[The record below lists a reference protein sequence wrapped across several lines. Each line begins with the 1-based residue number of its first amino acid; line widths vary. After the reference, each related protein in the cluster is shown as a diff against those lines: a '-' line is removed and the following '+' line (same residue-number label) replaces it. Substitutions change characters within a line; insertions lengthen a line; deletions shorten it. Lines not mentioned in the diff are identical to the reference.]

1 MKKKGNILII
11 DDNEAMLVSLRML
24 LKNLCEDVQTSTNP
38 NAIPTLMRRKKP
50 DVVLLDMNFGRGI
63 NNGNEGMFWLKEIKR
78 TEPDVAVV
86 LFTAYA
92 DIDLAVRGI
101 KEGAADFIVKPF
113 ENEVLIEKIKKA
125 MPASTSSSPLPS
137 DEVTEAGGTALHDMV
152 RKVAPTD
159 ANILITGENGTGKEV
174 LAREIHR
181 LSRRS
186 GKQMVTVDMGAITE
200 TLFESELFGY
210 MRGAFTDAK
219 SDKPGKMELAEGS
232 TLFLDEIGNLS
243 YPLQAK
249 LLTALQRRTI
259 TRIGG
264 TKEIPINIRLIS
276 ATNRNLQEMV
286 REGTFREDLL
296 YRMNTIC
303 LHLPPLRERK
313 EEIIPLAEQFI
324 KRYSDFYNKTP
335 IKLDDKVRQQ
345 LLDYPWPG
353 NIRELEHTIERAVIL
368 EESPA
373 PPQSTAPLP
382 PGVGY
387 CDAVGFTP
395 HRGAGGLT
403 HEYAPHR
410 RQFLARKASHNS
422 RLAEESFNSGVAR
435 RYGTR
440 MRGSRPA
447 ATLARTALDGGYAT
461 ALSYER
467 TGMEEQFV
475 GIGDILHI

>member
-24 LKNLCEDVQTSTNP
+24 LKNVFEDVQTSTNP
-38 NAIPTLMRRKKP
+38 NAIPTLMRRKRP
-50 DVVLLDMNFGRGI
+50 EVVLLDMNFGRGI
-63 NNGNEGMFWLKEIKR
+63 NNGNEGLFWLKEIKH

-101 KEGAADFIVKPF
+101 KEGASDFIVKPF
-113 ENEVLIEKIKKA
+113 ENEVLIEKLRA
-125 MPASTSSSPLPS
+125 LLPS
-137 DEVTEAGGTALHDMV
+137 AGRLSHHDNDTQPLIPPGGGDALQELV

-181 LSRRS
+181 LSKRNA
-186 GKQMVTVDMGAITE
+186 KQMVTVDMGAITE

-210 MRGAFTDAK
+210 VRGAFTDAK

-259 TRIGG
+259 TRLGG

-276 ATNRNLQEMV
+276 ATNRNLQDMV

-313 EEIIPLAEQFI
+313 DEIIPLAQQFI
-324 KRYSDFYNKTP
+324 KKFSDFYNKTP
-335 IKLDDKVRQQ
+335 IEIDEKTRQQ
-345 LLDYPWPG
+345 LLDYNWPG
-353 NIRELEHTIERAVIL
+353 NIRELEHTMERAVIIGEISIPHSSL
-368 EESPA
+368 PSSHS
-373 PPQSTAPLP
+373 STPSAS
-382 PGVGY
+382 
-387 CDAVGFTP
+387 
-395 HRGAGGLT
+395 
-403 HEYAPHR
+403 
-410 RQFLARKASHNS
+410 LASMERD
-422 RLAEESFNSGVAR
+422 LI
-435 RYGTR
+435 
-440 MRGSRPA
+440 
-447 ATLARTALDGGYAT
+447 ARTIHECEGN
-461 ALSYER
+461 LSQVAQRLEITRQTLYNKIKKY
-467 TGMEEQFV
+467 G
-475 GIGDILHI
+475 L

>member
-24 LKNLCEDVQTSTNP
+24 LKNVCEDVQTSTNP
-38 NAIPTLMRRKKP
+38 NAIPTLMRRKRP
-50 DVVLLDMNFGRGI
+50 DIVLLDMNFGRGI

-101 KEGAADFIVKPF
+101 KEGASDFIVKPF
-113 ENEVLIEKIKKA
+113 ENEVLIEKLRA
-125 MPASTSSSPLPS
+125 LLPS
-137 DEVTEAGGTALHDMV
+137 AGRLSHHDNDTQPLIPPGGGDALQELVH
-152 RKVAPTD
+152 KVAPTD

-181 LSRRS
+181 LSKRNA
-186 GKQMVTVDMGAITE
+186 KQMVTVDMGAITE

-210 MRGAFTDAK
+210 VRGAFTDAK

-259 TRIGG
+259 TRLGG

-276 ATNRNLQEMV
+276 ATNCNLQEMV

-313 EEIIPLAEQFI
+313 DEIIPLAQQFI
-324 KRYSDFYNKTP
+324 KKFSDFYNKTP
-335 IKLDDKVRQQ
+335 IEIDEKTRQQ
-345 LLDYPWPG
+345 LLDYNWPG
-353 NIRELEHTIERAVIL
+353 NIRELEHTMERAVIIGEIGIPHFSL
-368 EESPA
+368 PSSHS
-373 PPQSTAPLP
+373 STPSAS
-382 PGVGY
+382 
-387 CDAVGFTP
+387 
-395 HRGAGGLT
+395 
-403 HEYAPHR
+403 
-410 RQFLARKASHNS
+410 LASMERD
-422 RLAEESFNSGVAR
+422 LI
-435 RYGTR
+435 
-440 MRGSRPA
+440 
-447 ATLARTALDGGYAT
+447 ARTIHECEGN
-461 ALSYER
+461 LSQVAQRLEITRQTLYNKIKKY
-467 TGMEEQFV
+467 G
-475 GIGDILHI
+475 L

>member
-24 LKNLCEDVQTSTNP
+24 LKNVCEDVQTSTNP
-38 NAIPTLMRRKKP
+38 NAIPTLMQRKKP

-78 TEPDVAVV
+78 LEPDVAVV

-113 ENEVLIEKIKKA
+113 ENEVLIEKL
-125 MPASTSSSPLPS
+125 SPLLTSPR
-137 DEVTEAGGTALHDMV
+137 GGTENVSAVEGNQALPHGGDGGGLGLIMDMV
-152 RKVAPTD
+152 QKVAPTD

-210 MRGAFTDAK
+210 VRGAFTDAK

-313 EEIIPLAEQFI
+313 EKIIPLAEQFI

-368 EESPA
+368 EESPLLTSPRGGTENTSA
-373 PPQSTAPLP
+373 LEGNQTLP
-382 PGVGY
+382 PGGVG
-387 CDAVGFTP
+387 
-395 HRGAGGLT
+395 GGLS
-403 HEYAPHR
+403 
-410 RQFLARKASHNS
+410 LASMERD
-422 RLAEESFNSGVAR
+422 LI
-435 RYGTR
+435 
-440 MRGSRPA
+440 
-447 ATLARTALDGGYAT
+447 ARTMRECDGNLSLVAQRLDIARQTLYNKIKKYG
-461 ALSYER
+461 L
-467 TGMEEQFV
+467 
-475 GIGDILHI
+475 

>member
-24 LKNLCEDVQTSTNP
+24 LKNVCEDVQTSTNP
-38 NAIPTLMRRKKP
+38 NAIPTLMRRKRP

-78 TEPDVAVV
+78 LEPDVAVV

-92 DIDLAVRGI
+92 DIDLAVRGM

-113 ENEVLIEKIKKA
+113 ENEVLLEKL
-125 MPASTSSSPLPS
+125 SPLLTS
-137 DEVTEAGGTALHDMV
+137 LRGGTENASASDANQALPLGGDGGGLGALMDMV

-181 LSRRS
+181 LSKRHA
-186 GKQMVTVDMGAITE
+186 KQMVTVDMGAITE

-210 MRGAFTDAK
+210 VRGAFTDAK

-259 TRIGG
+259 TRLGG

-276 ATNRNLQEMV
+276 ATNCNLQEMV

-313 EEIIPLAEQFI
+313 DEIIPLAQQFI
-324 KRYSDFYNKTP
+324 KKFSDFYNKTP
-335 IKLDDKVRQQ
+335 IEIDEKTRQQ
-345 LLDYPWPG
+345 LLDYNWPG
-353 NIRELEHTIERAVIL
+353 NIRELEHTMERAVIIG
-368 EESPA
+368 EISI
-373 PPQSTAPLP
+373 PQSSIP
-382 PGVGY
+382 
-387 CDAVGFTP
+387 TP
-395 HRGAGGLT
+395 QASSPST
-403 HEYAPHR
+403 S
-410 RQFLARKASHNS
+410 LASMERD
-422 RLAEESFNSGVAR
+422 LI
-435 RYGTR
+435 
-440 MRGSRPA
+440 
-447 ATLARTALDGGYAT
+447 ARTISECEGNLSLVAQRLDIARQTLYNKIKKYG
-461 ALSYER
+461 L
-467 TGMEEQFV
+467 
-475 GIGDILHI
+475 

>member
-24 LKNLCEDVQTSTNP
+24 LKNVCEDVQTSTNP
-38 NAIPTLMRRKKP
+38 NAIPTLMRRKRP

-78 TEPDVAVV
+78 LEPDVAVV

-92 DIDLAVRGI
+92 DIDLAVRGM

-113 ENEVLIEKIKKA
+113 ENEVLIEKLRPLLTSPRGGIGKA
-125 MPASTSSSPLPS
+125 SAPDANPTIPLGE
-137 DEVTEAGGTALHDMV
+137 DGGGLGTLMDMV
-152 RKVAPTD
+152 SKVAPTD

-181 LSRRS
+181 LSKRHA
-186 GKQMVTVDMGAITE
+186 KQMVTVDMGAITE

-210 MRGAFTDAK
+210 VRGAFTDAK

-259 TRIGG
+259 TRLGG

-276 ATNRNLQEMV
+276 ATNCNLQEMV

-313 EEIIPLAEQFI
+313 DEIIPLAQQFI
-324 KRYSDFYNKTP
+324 KKFSDFYNKTP
-335 IKLDDKVRQQ
+335 IEIDEKTRQQ
-345 LLDYPWPG
+345 LLDYNWPG
-353 NIRELEHTIERAVIL
+353 NIRELEHTMERAVIIG
-368 EESPA
+368 EISVPHSPQ
-373 PPQSTAPLP
+373 PTSHSSTPSAS
-382 PGVGY
+382 
-387 CDAVGFTP
+387 
-395 HRGAGGLT
+395 
-403 HEYAPHR
+403 
-410 RQFLARKASHNS
+410 LASMERE
-422 RLAEESFNSGVAR
+422 LI
-435 RYGTR
+435 
-440 MRGSRPA
+440 
-447 ATLARTALDGGYAT
+447 ARTIRECDGNLTLVAQRLDIARQTLYNKIKKYG
-461 ALSYER
+461 L
-467 TGMEEQFV
+467 
-475 GIGDILHI
+475 

>member
-24 LKNLCEDVQTSTNP
+24 LKNVCEDVQTSTNP
-38 NAIPTLMRRKKP
+38 NAIPTLMRRKRP

-78 TEPDVAVV
+78 LEPDVAVV

-92 DIDLAVRGI
+92 DIDLAVRGM

-113 ENEVLIEKIKKA
+113 ENEVLIEKLS
-125 MPASTSSSPLPS
+125 PFLTSPR
-137 DEVTEAGGTALHDMV
+137 GGTENASASDANQALPLGGDGGGLGALMDMV

-181 LSRRS
+181 LSKRHA
-186 GKQMVTVDMGAITE
+186 KQMVTVDMGAITE

-210 MRGAFTDAK
+210 VRGAFTDAK

-259 TRIGG
+259 TRLGG

-276 ATNRNLQEMV
+276 ATNCNLQEMV

-313 EEIIPLAEQFI
+313 DEIIPLAQQFI
-324 KRYSDFYNKTP
+324 KKFSDFYNKTP
-335 IKLDDKVRQQ
+335 IEIDVKTRQQ
-345 LLDYPWPG
+345 LLEYSWPG
-353 NIRELEHTIERAVIL
+353 NIRELEHTMERAVIIGEISIPHYSL
-368 EESPA
+368 PTS
-373 PPQSTAPLP
+373 QSS
-382 PGVGY
+382 
-387 CDAVGFTP
+387 TP
-395 HRGAGGLT
+395 SAS
-403 HEYAPHR
+403 
-410 RQFLARKASHNS
+410 LASMERD
-422 RLAEESFNSGVAR
+422 LI
-435 RYGTR
+435 
-440 MRGSRPA
+440 
-447 ATLARTALDGGYAT
+447 ARTIRECDGNLTLVAQRLDIARQTLYNKIKKYG
-461 ALSYER
+461 L
-467 TGMEEQFV
+467 
-475 GIGDILHI
+475 

>member
-24 LKNLCEDVQTSTNP
+24 LKNVCEDVQTSTNP
-38 NAIPTLMRRKKP
+38 NAIPTLMRRKRP

-78 TEPDVAVV
+78 LEPDVAVV

-92 DIDLAVRGI
+92 DIDLAVRGM

-113 ENEVLIEKIKKA
+113 ENEVLIEKLS
-125 MPASTSSSPLPS
+125 PFLTSPR
-137 DEVTEAGGTALHDMV
+137 GGTENASASDANQALPLGGDGGGLGALMDMV

-181 LSRRS
+181 LSKRHA
-186 GKQMVTVDMGAITE
+186 KQMVTVDMGAITE

-210 MRGAFTDAK
+210 VRGAFTDAK

-259 TRIGG
+259 TRLGG

-276 ATNRNLQEMV
+276 ATNCNLQEMV

-313 EEIIPLAEQFI
+313 DEIIPLAQQFI
-324 KRYSDFYNKTP
+324 KKFSDFYNKTP
-335 IKLDDKVRQQ
+335 IEIDEKTRQQ
-345 LLDYPWPG
+345 LLDYNWPG
-353 NIRELEHTIERAVIL
+353 NIRELEHTMERAVIIG
-368 EESPA
+368 EISVPH
-373 PPQSTAPLP
+373 SPLP
-382 PGVGY
+382 TSHSS
-387 CDAVGFTP
+387 TP
-395 HRGAGGLT
+395 SAS
-403 HEYAPHR
+403 
-410 RQFLARKASHNS
+410 LASMERD
-422 RLAEESFNSGVAR
+422 LI
-435 RYGTR
+435 
-440 MRGSRPA
+440 
-447 ATLARTALDGGYAT
+447 ARTIRECDGNLTLVAQRLDIARQTLYNKIKKYG
-461 ALSYER
+461 L
-467 TGMEEQFV
+467 
-475 GIGDILHI
+475 

>member
-24 LKNLCEDVQTSTNP
+24 LKNVCEDVQTSTNP
-38 NAIPTLMRRKKP
+38 NAIPTLMRRKRP

-78 TEPDVAVV
+78 LEPDVEVV

-92 DIDLAVRGI
+92 DIDLAVRGM

-113 ENEVLIEKIKKA
+113 ENEVLIEKLS
-125 MPASTSSSPLPS
+125 PFLTSPR
-137 DEVTEAGGTALHDMV
+137 GGTENASASDANQALPLGGDGGGLGPLMDMV

-181 LSRRS
+181 LSKRHA
-186 GKQMVTVDMGAITE
+186 KQMVTVDMGAITE

-210 MRGAFTDAK
+210 VRGAFTDAK

-259 TRIGG
+259 TRLGG

-276 ATNRNLQEMV
+276 ATNCNLQEMV

-313 EEIIPLAEQFI
+313 DEIIPLAQQFI
-324 KRYSDFYNKTP
+324 KKFSDFYNKTP
-335 IKLDDKVRQQ
+335 IEIDEKTRQQ
-345 LLDYPWPG
+345 LLDYNWPG
-353 NIRELEHTIERAVIL
+353 NIRELEHTMERAVIIG
-368 EESPA
+368 EISVPH
-373 PPQSTAPLP
+373 SPLP
-382 PGVGY
+382 T
-387 CDAVGFTP
+387 FHSSTP
-395 HRGAGGLT
+395 SAS
-403 HEYAPHR
+403 
-410 RQFLARKASHNS
+410 LASMERD
-422 RLAEESFNSGVAR
+422 LI
-435 RYGTR
+435 
-440 MRGSRPA
+440 
-447 ATLARTALDGGYAT
+447 ARTIRECDGNLTLVAQRLDIARQTLYNKIKKYG
-461 ALSYER
+461 L
-467 TGMEEQFV
+467 
-475 GIGDILHI
+475 

>member
-24 LKNLCEDVQTSTNP
+24 LKNVCEDVQTSTNP
-38 NAIPTLMRRKKP
+38 NAIPTLIRRKRP

-78 TEPDVAVV
+78 LEPDVAVV

-92 DIDLAVRGI
+92 DIDLAVRGM

-113 ENEVLIEKIKKA
+113 ENEVLIEKLR
-125 MPASTSSSPLPS
+125 PFLTSPR
-137 DEVTEAGGTALHDMV
+137 GGTENVSTPDANQALPLGGDGGGLGALMDMV
-152 RKVAPTD
+152 SKVAPTD

-181 LSRRS
+181 LSKRHA
-186 GKQMVTVDMGAITE
+186 KQMVTVDMGAITE

-210 MRGAFTDAK
+210 VRGAFTDAK

-259 TRIGG
+259 TRLGG

-276 ATNRNLQEMV
+276 ATNCNLQEMV

-313 EEIIPLAEQFI
+313 DEVIPLAQQFI
-324 KRYSDFYNKTP
+324 KKFSDFYNKTP
-335 IKLDDKVRQQ
+335 IEIDEKTRQQ
-345 LLDYPWPG
+345 LLDYNWPG
-353 NIRELEHTIERAVIL
+353 NIRELEHTMERAVIIG
-368 EESPA
+368 EISIPH
-373 PPQSTAPLP
+373 SPLP
-382 PGVGY
+382 TSHSS
-387 CDAVGFTP
+387 TP
-395 HRGAGGLT
+395 SAS
-403 HEYAPHR
+403 
-410 RQFLARKASHNS
+410 LASMERD
-422 RLAEESFNSGVAR
+422 LI
-435 RYGTR
+435 
-440 MRGSRPA
+440 
-447 ATLARTALDGGYAT
+447 ARTIRECDGNLTLVAQRLDIARQTLYNKIKKYG
-461 ALSYER
+461 L
-467 TGMEEQFV
+467 
-475 GIGDILHI
+475 

>member
-24 LKNLCEDVQTSTNP
+24 LKNVCEDVQTSTNP
-38 NAIPTLMRRKKP
+38 NAIPTLMRRKRP

-78 TEPDVAVV
+78 LEPDVAVV

-92 DIDLAVRGI
+92 DIDLAVRGM

-113 ENEVLIEKIKKA
+113 ENEVLIEKLS
-125 MPASTSSSPLPS
+125 PFLTSPR
-137 DEVTEAGGTALHDMV
+137 GGTENASASDANQALPLGGDGGGLGALLDMV

-181 LSRRS
+181 LSKRHA
-186 GKQMVTVDMGAITE
+186 KQMVTVDMGAITE

-210 MRGAFTDAK
+210 VRGAFTDAK

-259 TRIGG
+259 TRLGG

-276 ATNRNLQEMV
+276 ATNCNLQEMV

-313 EEIIPLAEQFI
+313 DEIIPLAQQFI
-324 KRYSDFYNKTP
+324 KKFSDFYNKTP
-335 IKLDDKVRQQ
+335 IEIDEKTRQQ
-345 LLDYPWPG
+345 LLDYNWPG
-353 NIRELEHTIERAVIL
+353 NIRELEHTMERAVIIG
-368 EESPA
+368 EISIPH
-373 PPQSTAPLP
+373 SPLP
-382 PGVGY
+382 TSHSS
-387 CDAVGFTP
+387 TP
-395 HRGAGGLT
+395 SAS
-403 HEYAPHR
+403 
-410 RQFLARKASHNS
+410 LASMERD
-422 RLAEESFNSGVAR
+422 LI
-435 RYGTR
+435 
-440 MRGSRPA
+440 
-447 ATLARTALDGGYAT
+447 ARTIRECDGNLTLVAQRLDIARQTLYNKIKKYG
-461 ALSYER
+461 L
-467 TGMEEQFV
+467 
-475 GIGDILHI
+475 

>member
-24 LKNLCEDVQTSTNP
+24 LKNVCEDVQTSTNP
-38 NAIPTLMRRKKP
+38 NAIPTLMRRKRP

-78 TEPDVAVV
+78 LEPDVAVV

-92 DIDLAVRGI
+92 DIDLAVRGM

-113 ENEVLIEKIKKA
+113 ENEVLIEKLS
-125 MPASTSSSPLPS
+125 PFLTSPR
-137 DEVTEAGGTALHDMV
+137 GGTENASASDANQALPLGGDGGGLGALMDMV

-181 LSRRS
+181 LSKRHA
-186 GKQMVTVDMGAITE
+186 KHMVTVDMGAITE

-210 MRGAFTDAK
+210 VRGAFTDAK

-259 TRIGG
+259 TRLGG

-276 ATNRNLQEMV
+276 ATNCNLQEMV

-313 EEIIPLAEQFI
+313 DEIIPLAQQFI
-324 KRYSDFYNKTP
+324 KKFSDFYNKTP
-335 IKLDDKVRQQ
+335 IEIDVKTCQQ
-345 LLDYPWPG
+345 LLDYNWPG
-353 NIRELEHTIERAVIL
+353 NIRELEHTMERAVIIG
-368 EESPA
+368 EISIPH
-373 PPQSTAPLP
+373 SPLP
-382 PGVGY
+382 TSHSS
-387 CDAVGFTP
+387 TP
-395 HRGAGGLT
+395 SAS
-403 HEYAPHR
+403 
-410 RQFLARKASHNS
+410 LASMERD
-422 RLAEESFNSGVAR
+422 LI
-435 RYGTR
+435 
-440 MRGSRPA
+440 
-447 ATLARTALDGGYAT
+447 ARTIRECDGNLTLVAQRLDIARQTLYNKIKKYG
-461 ALSYER
+461 L
-467 TGMEEQFV
+467 
-475 GIGDILHI
+475 

>member
-24 LKNLCEDVQTSTNP
+24 LKNVCEDVQTSTNP
-38 NAIPTLMRRKKP
+38 NAIPTLMRRKRP

-78 TEPDVAVV
+78 LEPDVAVV

-92 DIDLAVRGI
+92 DIDLAVRGM

-113 ENEVLIEKIKKA
+113 ENEVLIEKLS
-125 MPASTSSSPLPS
+125 PFLTSPR
-137 DEVTEAGGTALHDMV
+137 GGTENASASDANQALPLGGDGGGLGALMDMV

-181 LSRRS
+181 LSKRHT
-186 GKQMVTVDMGAITE
+186 KQMVTVDMGAITE

-210 MRGAFTDAK
+210 VRGAFTDAK

-259 TRIGG
+259 TRLGG

-276 ATNRNLQEMV
+276 ATNRNLQDMV

-313 EEIIPLAEQFI
+313 DEIIPLAQQFI
-324 KRYSDFYNKTP
+324 KKFSDFYNKTP
-335 IKLDDKVRQQ
+335 IEIDEKTRQQ
-345 LLDYPWPG
+345 LLDYPWQG
-353 NIRELEHTIERAVIL
+353 NIRELEHTMERAVIIGEINIPHSSL
-368 EESPA
+368 PTYH
-373 PPQSTAPLP
+373 PSTPSAS
-382 PGVGY
+382 
-387 CDAVGFTP
+387 
-395 HRGAGGLT
+395 
-403 HEYAPHR
+403 
-410 RQFLARKASHNS
+410 LASMERD
-422 RLAEESFNSGVAR
+422 LI
-435 RYGTR
+435 
-440 MRGSRPA
+440 
-447 ATLARTALDGGYAT
+447 ARTIRECDGNLTLVAQRLDIARQTLYNKIKKYG
-461 ALSYER
+461 L
-467 TGMEEQFV
+467 
-475 GIGDILHI
+475 

>member
-24 LKNLCEDVQTSTNP
+24 LKNVCEDVQTSTNP
-38 NAIPTLMRRKKP
+38 NAIPTLMRRKRP

-78 TEPDVAVV
+78 LEPDVAVV

-92 DIDLAVRGI
+92 DIDLAVRGM

-113 ENEVLIEKIKKA
+113 ENEVLLEKL
-125 MPASTSSSPLPS
+125 SPLLTSPR
-137 DEVTEAGGTALHDMV
+137 GGTENASASDANQALPLGGDGGGLGALMDMV

-181 LSRRS
+181 LSKRHA
-186 GKQMVTVDMGAITE
+186 KQMVTVDMGAITE

-210 MRGAFTDAK
+210 VRGAFTDAK

-259 TRIGG
+259 TRLGG

-276 ATNRNLQEMV
+276 ATNCNLQEMV

-313 EEIIPLAEQFI
+313 DEIIPLAQQFI
-324 KRYSDFYNKTP
+324 KKFSDFYNKTP
-335 IKLDDKVRQQ
+335 IEIDEKTRQQ
-345 LLDYPWPG
+345 LLDYSWPG
-353 NIRELEHTIERAVIL
+353 NIRELEHTMERAVIIG
-368 EESPA
+368 EISIPHSPL
-373 PPQSTAPLP
+373 STSHSS
-382 PGVGY
+382 
-387 CDAVGFTP
+387 TP
-395 HRGAGGLT
+395 SAS
-403 HEYAPHR
+403 
-410 RQFLARKASHNS
+410 LASMERD
-422 RLAEESFNSGVAR
+422 LI
-435 RYGTR
+435 
-440 MRGSRPA
+440 
-447 ATLARTALDGGYAT
+447 ARTIRECDGNLTLVAQRLDIARQTLYNKIKKYG
-461 ALSYER
+461 L
-467 TGMEEQFV
+467 
-475 GIGDILHI
+475 

>member
-24 LKNLCEDVQTSTNP
+24 LKNVCEDVQTSTNP
-38 NAIPTLMRRKKP
+38 NAIPTLMRRKRP

-78 TEPDVAVV
+78 LEPDVEVV

-92 DIDLAVRGI
+92 DIDLAVRGM

-113 ENEVLIEKIKKA
+113 ENEVLIEKLS
-125 MPASTSSSPLPS
+125 PFLTSPR
-137 DEVTEAGGTALHDMV
+137 GGTENVSTPDANQALPLGGDGGGLGPLMDMV
-152 RKVAPTD
+152 SKVAPTD

-181 LSRRS
+181 LSKRHA
-186 GKQMVTVDMGAITE
+186 KQMVTVDMGAITE

-210 MRGAFTDAK
+210 VRGAFTDAK

-259 TRIGG
+259 TRLGG

-276 ATNRNLQEMV
+276 ATNCNLQEMV

-313 EEIIPLAEQFI
+313 DEIIPLAQQFI
-324 KRYSDFYNKTP
+324 KKFSDFYNKTP
-335 IKLDDKVRQQ
+335 IEINEKTRQQ
-345 LLDYPWPG
+345 LLDYNWPG
-353 NIRELEHTIERAVIL
+353 NIRELEHTMERSVIIG
-368 EESPA
+368 EISIPH
-373 PPQSTAPLP
+373 SPLP
-382 PGVGY
+382 TSHSS
-387 CDAVGFTP
+387 TP
-395 HRGAGGLT
+395 SAS
-403 HEYAPHR
+403 
-410 RQFLARKASHNS
+410 LASMERD
-422 RLAEESFNSGVAR
+422 LI
-435 RYGTR
+435 
-440 MRGSRPA
+440 
-447 ATLARTALDGGYAT
+447 ARTIRECDGNLTLVAQRLDIARQTLYNKIKKYG
-461 ALSYER
+461 L
-467 TGMEEQFV
+467 
-475 GIGDILHI
+475 

>member
-24 LKNLCEDVQTSTNP
+24 LKNVCEDVQTSTNP
-38 NAIPTLMRRKKP
+38 NAIPTLMRRKRP

-78 TEPDVAVV
+78 LEPDVAVV

-92 DIDLAVRGI
+92 DIDLAVRGM

-113 ENEVLIEKIKKA
+113 ENEVLLEKL
-125 MPASTSSSPLPS
+125 SPLLTSPR
-137 DEVTEAGGTALHDMV
+137 GGTENASASDANQALPLGGDGGGLGALMDMV

-181 LSRRS
+181 LSKRHA
-186 GKQMVTVDMGAITE
+186 KQMVTVDMGAITE

-210 MRGAFTDAK
+210 VRGAFTDAK

-259 TRIGG
+259 TRLGG

-276 ATNRNLQEMV
+276 ATNCNLQEMV

-313 EEIIPLAEQFI
+313 DEIIPLAQQFI
-324 KRYSDFYNKTP
+324 KKFSDFYNKTP
-335 IKLDDKVRQQ
+335 IEIDEKTRQQ
-345 LLDYPWPG
+345 LLDYSWPG
-353 NIRELEHTIERAVIL
+353 NIRELEHTMERAVIIG
-368 EESPA
+368 EISIPH
-373 PPQSTAPLP
+373 SPLP
-382 PGVGY
+382 TSPSS
-387 CDAVGFTP
+387 TP
-395 HRGAGGLT
+395 SAS
-403 HEYAPHR
+403 
-410 RQFLARKASHNS
+410 LASMERD
-422 RLAEESFNSGVAR
+422 LI
-435 RYGTR
+435 
-440 MRGSRPA
+440 
-447 ATLARTALDGGYAT
+447 ARTIRECDGNLTLVAQRLDIARQTLYNKIKKYG
-461 ALSYER
+461 L
-467 TGMEEQFV
+467 
-475 GIGDILHI
+475 

>member
-24 LKNLCEDVQTSTNP
+24 LKNVCEDVLTSTNP
-38 NAIPTLMRRKKP
+38 NAIPTLMRRKRP

-259 TRIGG
+259 TRLGD

-324 KRYSDFYNKTP
+324 KRYSDFYNKP
-335 IKLDDKVRQQ
+335 PLELDNKTRQQ

-353 NIRELEHTIERAVIL
+353 NIRELEHTMERAVIIG
-368 EESPA
+368 EISI
-373 PPQSTAPLP
+373 PQSSIP
-382 PGVGY
+382 
-387 CDAVGFTP
+387 TP
-395 HRGAGGLT
+395 QASSPST
-403 HEYAPHR
+403 S
-410 RQFLARKASHNS
+410 LASMERD
-422 RLAEESFNSGVAR
+422 LI
-435 RYGTR
+435 
-440 MRGSRPA
+440 
-447 ATLARTALDGGYAT
+447 ARTISECEGNLSLVAQRLDIARQTLYNKIKKYG
-461 ALSYER
+461 L
-467 TGMEEQFV
+467 
-475 GIGDILHI
+475 

>member
-24 LKNLCEDVQTSTNP
+24 LKNVCEDVQTSTNP
-38 NAIPTLMRRKKP
+38 NAIPTLMRRKRP

-78 TEPDVAVV
+78 LEPDVAVV

-92 DIDLAVRGI
+92 DIDLAVRGM

-113 ENEVLIEKIKKA
+113 ENEVLIEKLS
-125 MPASTSSSPLPS
+125 PFLTSPR
-137 DEVTEAGGTALHDMV
+137 GGTENASASDATPTLPLGGDGGGLGSLMDMV

-181 LSRRS
+181 LSKRHA
-186 GKQMVTVDMGAITE
+186 KQMVTVDMGAITE

-210 MRGAFTDAK
+210 VRGAFTDAK

-249 LLTALQRRTI
+249 LLTALQRRAI
-259 TRIGG
+259 TRLGG

-276 ATNRNLQEMV
+276 ATNCNLQEMV

-313 EEIIPLAEQFI
+313 DEIIPLAQQFI
-324 KRYSDFYNKTP
+324 KKFSDFYNKTP
-335 IKLDDKVRQQ
+335 IEIDEKTRQQ
-345 LLDYPWPG
+345 LLDYNWPG
-353 NIRELEHTIERAVIL
+353 NIRELEHTMERAVIIGEISIPHYSL
-368 EESPA
+368 PTS
-373 PPQSTAPLP
+373 QSS
-382 PGVGY
+382 
-387 CDAVGFTP
+387 TP
-395 HRGAGGLT
+395 SAS
-403 HEYAPHR
+403 
-410 RQFLARKASHNS
+410 LASMERD
-422 RLAEESFNSGVAR
+422 LI
-435 RYGTR
+435 
-440 MRGSRPA
+440 
-447 ATLARTALDGGYAT
+447 ARTIRECDGNLTLVAQRLDIARQTLYNKIKKYG
-461 ALSYER
+461 L
-467 TGMEEQFV
+467 
-475 GIGDILHI
+475 

>member
-24 LKNLCEDVQTSTNP
+24 LKNVCEDVQTSTNP
-38 NAIPTLMRRKKP
+38 NAIPTLMRRKRP

-78 TEPDVAVV
+78 LEPDVAVV

-92 DIDLAVRGI
+92 DIDLAVRGM

-113 ENEVLIEKIKKA
+113 ENEVLLEKL
-125 MPASTSSSPLPS
+125 SPLLTSPR
-137 DEVTEAGGTALHDMV
+137 GGTENAYAPDANPTLPLGGDGGGLGALMDMV

-181 LSRRS
+181 LSKRNA
-186 GKQMVTVDMGAITE
+186 KQMVTVDMGAITE

-210 MRGAFTDAK
+210 VRGAFTDAK

-259 TRIGG
+259 TRLGG

-276 ATNRNLQEMV
+276 ATNCNLQEMV

-313 EEIIPLAEQFI
+313 DEIIPLAQQFI
-324 KRYSDFYNKTP
+324 KKFSDFYNKTP
-335 IKLDDKVRQQ
+335 IEIDEKTRQQ
-345 LLDYPWPG
+345 LLDYNWPG
-353 NIRELEHTIERAVIL
+353 NIRELEHTMERAVIIGEISIPHYSL
-368 EESPA
+368 PTS
-373 PPQSTAPLP
+373 QSS
-382 PGVGY
+382 
-387 CDAVGFTP
+387 TP
-395 HRGAGGLT
+395 SAS
-403 HEYAPHR
+403 
-410 RQFLARKASHNS
+410 LASMERD
-422 RLAEESFNSGVAR
+422 LI
-435 RYGTR
+435 
-440 MRGSRPA
+440 
-447 ATLARTALDGGYAT
+447 ARTIRECDGNLTLVAQRLDIARQTLYNKIKKYG
-461 ALSYER
+461 L
-467 TGMEEQFV
+467 
-475 GIGDILHI
+475 

>member
-24 LKNLCEDVQTSTNP
+24 LKNVCEDVQTSTNP

-78 TEPDVAVV
+78 LEPDVAVV

-113 ENEVLIEKIKKA
+113 ENEVLIEKL
-125 MPASTSSSPLPS
+125 SPLLTSPR
-137 DEVTEAGGTALHDMV
+137 GGTENASALDGNQALPHGGDGGGLGLIMDMV
-152 RKVAPTD
+152 QKVAPTD
-159 ANILITGENGTGKEV
+159 ANILITGENGMGKEV

-210 MRGAFTDAK
+210 VRGAFTDAK

-335 IKLDDKVRQQ
+335 LELDDKTRQQ
-345 LLDYPWPG
+345 LLDYNWPG
-353 NIRELEHTIERAVIL
+353 NIRELEHTMERAVIL
-368 EESPA
+368 EESPLLTSPRGGTENA
-373 PPQSTAPLP
+373 SALDGNQALP
-382 PGVGY
+382 PGGVG
-387 CDAVGFTP
+387 
-395 HRGAGGLT
+395 GGLSGLS
-403 HEYAPHR
+403 
-410 RQFLARKASHNS
+410 LASMERE
-422 RLAEESFNSGVAR
+422 LI
-435 RYGTR
+435 
-440 MRGSRPA
+440 
-447 ATLARTALDGGYAT
+447 ARTIRECEGNLSLVAQRLDIARQTLYNKIKKYG
-461 ALSYER
+461 L
-467 TGMEEQFV
+467 
-475 GIGDILHI
+475 

>member
-24 LKNLCEDVQTSTNP
+24 LKNVCEDVQTSTNP
-38 NAIPTLMRRKKP
+38 NAIPTLMRRKRP

-78 TEPDVAVV
+78 LEPDVAVV

-92 DIDLAVRGI
+92 DIDLAVRGM

-113 ENEVLIEKIKKA
+113 ENEVLIEKLS
-125 MPASTSSSPLPS
+125 PFLTSPR
-137 DEVTEAGGTALHDMV
+137 GGTENASASDANQALPLGGDGGGLGALMDMV

-181 LSRRS
+181 LSKRHA
-186 GKQMVTVDMGAITE
+186 KQMVTVDMGAITE

-210 MRGAFTDAK
+210 VRGAFTDAK

-259 TRIGG
+259 TRLGG

-276 ATNRNLQEMV
+276 ATNCNLQEMV

-313 EEIIPLAEQFI
+313 DEIIPLAQQFI
-324 KRYSDFYNKTP
+324 KKFSGFYNKTP
-335 IKLDDKVRQQ
+335 IEIDEKTRQQ
-345 LLDYPWPG
+345 LLDYNWPG
-353 NIRELEHTIERAVIL
+353 NIRELEHNMERAVIIGEISIPHHSL
-368 EESPA
+368 PTS
-373 PPQSTAPLP
+373 QSS
-382 PGVGY
+382 
-387 CDAVGFTP
+387 TP
-395 HRGAGGLT
+395 SAS
-403 HEYAPHR
+403 
-410 RQFLARKASHNS
+410 LASMERD
-422 RLAEESFNSGVAR
+422 LI
-435 RYGTR
+435 
-440 MRGSRPA
+440 
-447 ATLARTALDGGYAT
+447 ARTIRECDGNLTLVAQRLDIARQTLYNKIKKYG
-461 ALSYER
+461 L
-467 TGMEEQFV
+467 
-475 GIGDILHI
+475 

>member
-1 MKKKGNILII
+1 MNKKGNILII

-24 LKNLCEDVQTSTNP
+24 LKNVCEDVQTSTNP
-38 NAIPTLMRRKKP
+38 NAIPTLMRRKRP

-78 TEPDVAVV
+78 LEPDVAVV

-92 DIDLAVRGI
+92 DIDLAVRGM

-113 ENEVLIEKIKKA
+113 ENEVLIEKLS
-125 MPASTSSSPLPS
+125 PFLTSPR
-137 DEVTEAGGTALHDMV
+137 GGTENASASDANQALPLGGDGGGLGALMDMV

-181 LSRRS
+181 LSKRHA
-186 GKQMVTVDMGAITE
+186 KQMVTVDMGAITE

-210 MRGAFTDAK
+210 VRGAFTDAK

-259 TRIGG
+259 TRLGG

-276 ATNRNLQEMV
+276 ATNCNLQEMV

-313 EEIIPLAEQFI
+313 DEIIPLAQQFI
-324 KRYSDFYNKTP
+324 KKFSDFYNKTP
-335 IKLDDKVRQQ
+335 IEIDEKTRQQ
-345 LLDYPWPG
+345 LLDYNWPG
-353 NIRELEHTIERAVIL
+353 NIRELEHTMERAVIIGEISIPHHSL
-368 EESPA
+368 PTS
-373 PPQSTAPLP
+373 QSS
-382 PGVGY
+382 
-387 CDAVGFTP
+387 TP
-395 HRGAGGLT
+395 SAS
-403 HEYAPHR
+403 
-410 RQFLARKASHNS
+410 LASMERD
-422 RLAEESFNSGVAR
+422 LI
-435 RYGTR
+435 
-440 MRGSRPA
+440 
-447 ATLARTALDGGYAT
+447 ARTIREWDGNLTLVAQRLDIARQTLYNKIKKYG
-461 ALSYER
+461 L
-467 TGMEEQFV
+467 
-475 GIGDILHI
+475 

>member
-24 LKNLCEDVQTSTNP
+24 LKNVCEDVQTSTNP

-78 TEPDVAVV
+78 MESDVAVV

-113 ENEVLIEKIKKA
+113 ENEVLIEKL
-125 MPASTSSSPLPS
+125 SPLLTSPR
-137 DEVTEAGGTALHDMV
+137 GGTENASALDGNQALPHGGDGGGLGLIMDMV
-152 RKVAPTD
+152 QKVAPTD

-210 MRGAFTDAK
+210 VRGAFTDAK

-335 IKLDDKVRQQ
+335 LELDDKTRQQ
-345 LLDYPWPG
+345 LLDYNWPG
-353 NIRELEHTIERAVIL
+353 NIRELEHTMERAVIL
-368 EESPA
+368 ESPNCLSPLLTSPRGGTENA
-373 PPQSTAPLP
+373 SALDGNQALP
-382 PGVGY
+382 PGGVG
-387 CDAVGFTP
+387 
-395 HRGAGGLT
+395 GGLSGLS
-403 HEYAPHR
+403 
-410 RQFLARKASHNS
+410 LASMERE
-422 RLAEESFNSGVAR
+422 LI
-435 RYGTR
+435 
-440 MRGSRPA
+440 
-447 ATLARTALDGGYAT
+447 ARTIHDCEGNLSLVAQRLDIARQTLYNKIKKYG
-461 ALSYER
+461 L
-467 TGMEEQFV
+467 
-475 GIGDILHI
+475 

>member
-24 LKNLCEDVQTSTNP
+24 LKNVFEDVQTSTNP
-38 NAIPTLMRRKKP
+38 NAIPTLMRRKRP
-50 DVVLLDMNFGRGI
+50 EVVLLDMNFGRGI
-63 NNGNEGMFWLKEIKR
+63 NNGNEGLFWLKEIKH

-113 ENEVLIEKIKKA
+113 ENEVLIEKLRVL
-125 MPASTSSSPLPS
+125 LPS
-137 DEVTEAGGTALHDMV
+137 DGRLSHHDNDTQPLIPPGGGDALQELV

-181 LSRRS
+181 LSKRNA
-186 GKQMVTVDMGAITE
+186 KQMVTVDMGAITE

-210 MRGAFTDAK
+210 VRGAFTDAK

-259 TRIGG
+259 TRLGG

-276 ATNRNLQEMV
+276 ATNCNLQEMV

-313 EEIIPLAEQFI
+313 DEIIPLAQQFI
-324 KRYSDFYNKTP
+324 KKFSDFYNKTP
-335 IKLDDKVRQQ
+335 IEIDEKTRQQ
-345 LLDYPWPG
+345 LLDYNWPG
-353 NIRELEHTIERAVIL
+353 NIRELEHTMERAVIIG
-368 EESPA
+368 EINVPHS
-373 PPQSTAPLP
+373 PLP
-382 PGVGY
+382 TSQSS
-387 CDAVGFTP
+387 TP
-395 HRGAGGLT
+395 SAS
-403 HEYAPHR
+403 
-410 RQFLARKASHNS
+410 LASMERD
-422 RLAEESFNSGVAR
+422 LI
-435 RYGTR
+435 
-440 MRGSRPA
+440 
-447 ATLARTALDGGYAT
+447 ARTIRECDGNLTLVAQRLDIARQTLYNKIKKYG
-461 ALSYER
+461 L
-467 TGMEEQFV
+467 
-475 GIGDILHI
+475 

>member
-24 LKNLCEDVQTSTNP
+24 LKNVFEDVQTSTNP
-38 NAIPTLMRRKKP
+38 NAIPTLMRRKRP
-50 DVVLLDMNFGRGI
+50 EVVLLDMNFGRGI
-63 NNGNEGMFWLKEIKR
+63 NNGNEGLFWLKEIKH

-113 ENEVLIEKIKKA
+113 ENEVLIEKLRVL
-125 MPASTSSSPLPS
+125 LPS
-137 DEVTEAGGTALHDMV
+137 DGRLSHHDNDTQPLIPPGGGDALQELV

-181 LSRRS
+181 LSKRNA
-186 GKQMVTVDMGAITE
+186 KQMVTVDMGAITE

-210 MRGAFTDAK
+210 VRGAFTDAK

-259 TRIGG
+259 TRLGG

-276 ATNRNLQEMV
+276 ATNRNLQDMV

-313 EEIIPLAEQFI
+313 DEIIPLAQQFI
-324 KRYSDFYNKTP
+324 KKFSDFYNKTP
-335 IKLDDKVRQQ
+335 IEIDEKTRQQ
-345 LLDYPWPG
+345 LLDYNWPG
-353 NIRELEHTIERAVIL
+353 NIRELEHTMERAMIIGEISIPHSSL
-368 EESPA
+368 PSSHS
-373 PPQSTAPLP
+373 STPSAS
-382 PGVGY
+382 
-387 CDAVGFTP
+387 
-395 HRGAGGLT
+395 
-403 HEYAPHR
+403 
-410 RQFLARKASHNS
+410 LASMERD
-422 RLAEESFNSGVAR
+422 LI
-435 RYGTR
+435 
-440 MRGSRPA
+440 
-447 ATLARTALDGGYAT
+447 ARTIHECEGN
-461 ALSYER
+461 LSQVAQRLEITRQTLYNKIKKY
-467 TGMEEQFV
+467 G
-475 GIGDILHI
+475 L